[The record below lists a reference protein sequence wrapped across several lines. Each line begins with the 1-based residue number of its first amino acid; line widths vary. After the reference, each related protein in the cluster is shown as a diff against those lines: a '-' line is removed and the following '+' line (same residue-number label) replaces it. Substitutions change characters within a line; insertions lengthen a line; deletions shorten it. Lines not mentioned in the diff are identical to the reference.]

1 MYYIPD
7 ETPLI
12 IREGCVMQKTSTIFF
27 TGILVLLLFLN
38 PATAKIAFEPGP
50 EELPADMINVD
61 DEEFV
66 PIWQGPPLQIIS
78 YFILINCPLLAFPAD
93 LIYSSGLLAYLGY
106 RIAPR
111 TVPENRKKIHA
122 CIRDQPGIS
131 ATRIAEITGIS
142 RGTAAYHLS
151 RLQSGGK
158 IKKVQAGGNVGYFIL
173 VEDDTGDKEYT
184 LLHMQNSTEKEILFL
199 LLDTPGLSQS
209 EIANAIGISRPA
221 VFWHMKRLDFDGVI
235 ESARSGRSTYY
246 RLMPGIPDIL
256 TEEIKDQASIRDSG
270 RASA

>member
-1 MYYIPD
+1 
-7 ETPLI
+7 
-12 IREGCVMQKTSTIFF
+12 MQKTSTIFF

-78 YFILINCPLLAFPAD
+78 YFILINCPLLAFPAE

-106 RIAPR
+106 RIAPP

-131 ATRIAEITGIS
+131 ASRIAGITGIS
-142 RGTAAYHLS
+142 RGTVAYHIS
-151 RLQSGGK
+151 RLQAGGM
-158 IKKVQAGGNVGYFIL
+158 IKKVQNRGNVGFFIAT
-173 VEDDTGDKEYT
+173 DDNTADKEYT
-184 LLHMQNSTEKEILFL
+184 LLHMQNSTEREILFL
-199 LLDTPGLSQS
+199 LLDTPELSQS
-209 EIANAIGISRPA
+209 EIADAIGISRPA
-221 VFWHMKRLDFDGVI
+221 VSWHMRRLDFDGVV
-235 ESARSGRSTYY
+235 ESFRNGRGTYY
-246 RLMPGIPDIL
+246 RLMPDIPDIL
-256 TEEIKDQASIRDSG
+256 KKENKDQAISRDSG

>member
-1 MYYIPD
+1 
-7 ETPLI
+7 
-12 IREGCVMQKTSTIFF
+12 MQKTPTIFF
-27 TGILVLLLFLN
+27 TVILVLLLFLS
-38 PATAKIAFEPGP
+38 PATARITVEP
-50 EELPADMINVD
+50 ESAELPGDMINVD
-61 DEEFV
+61 DEYIMS
-66 PIWQGPPLQIIS
+66 IWEIPPARLVA

-93 LIYSSGLLAYLGY
+93 LIYSSGLRAYLGY

-131 ATRIAEITGIS
+131 ASRIAGITGIS
-142 RGTAAYHLS
+142 RGTAAYHIS

-158 IKKVQAGGNVGYFIL
+158 IKKVQAGGNVGYFIQ
-173 VEDDTGDKEYT
+173 VEDDTEDKEYT
-184 LLHMQNSTEKEILFL
+184 LLHTQNSTEKEILFL

-209 EIANAIGISRPA
+209 EIADAIGISRPA

-256 TEEIKDQASIRDSG
+256 TEEIKD
-270 RASA
+270 

>member
-12 IREGCVMQKTSTIFF
+12 ISEGCVMQKTPTIFF
-27 TGILVLLLFLN
+27 TGIIILLLFLN
-38 PATAKIAFEPGP
+38 PATAKITVEPEP
-50 EELPADMINVD
+50 AELPSDMINVD
-61 DEEFV
+61 DEEFM
-66 PIWQGPPLQIIS
+66 PIWQGPPTQTLAV
-78 YFILINCPLLAFPAD
+78 FIMIYCPLLAFPAD

-122 CIRDQPGIS
+122 CIRDRPGIS
-131 ATRIAEITGIS
+131 ASRIAEITGIR
-142 RGTAAYHLS
+142 RGTVTYHLS

-158 IKKVQAGGNVGYFIL
+158 IKKVQNRGNVGYFIQ

-199 LLDTPGLSQS
+199 LLGTPDLSQS
-209 EIANAIGISRPA
+209 EIADAIGISRPA
-221 VFWHMKRLDFDGVI
+221 VSWHMKRLDSDGVV

-256 TEEIKDQASIRDSG
+256 TEEIKDRVDTRDSG